1 MNDRHSSEPR
11 GRAQVFSA
19 PIRKLSVDEID
30 LVLGSGPFY
39 GEDEFG
45 TKDCGGVD
53 NHSKEM

>member
-1 MNDRHSSEPR
+1 MNDRHSSETRR
-11 GRAQVFSA
+11 GQVFSA

-30 LVLGSGPFY
+30 LVLGSGPLY
-39 GEDEFG
+39 SDSFG